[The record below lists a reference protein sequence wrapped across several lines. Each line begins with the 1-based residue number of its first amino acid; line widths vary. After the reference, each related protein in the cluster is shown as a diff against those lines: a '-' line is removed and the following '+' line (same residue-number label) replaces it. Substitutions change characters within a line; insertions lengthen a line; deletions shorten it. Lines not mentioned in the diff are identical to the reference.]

1 MKKVFYIFT
10 ASLMLSVSGCSDFL
24 DIEDKTTISDKDF
37 PVNIEQ
43 INLML
48 TTAYYGSHANGLYGQ
63 YWFNC
68 GIYMWDHTTDVDNTY
83 DDRGQL
89 LLENASTDNSY
100 VRRQYSDIMKWVEKS
115 NEVLDAIDS
124 YRASHEVSE
133 DDGKE
138 LDYMRGQALFNRA
151 LAYWHGQI
159 FFEIESKQGGLG
171 LPIYDHVPITVD
183 EMQTPRA
190 TTAETW
196 DFVIS
201 TLKEA
206 SQLLAGH
213 NSDQTRATEW
223 AAKGLLAKVY
233 MQARQPQNAKPVLE
247 DIINNSGKKLASPDV
262 YSKMFYVSNEWGTDY
277 EFNEESLYEL
287 DMTTNWGG
295 GPRSRKTGS
304 SMQMILA
311 PWVLNLDIDVSPAGP
326 DDLDPRTSKAG
337 GWGNNYVADG
347 NLVRFGFT
355 LGGPGKRIANPDYDA
370 SKPRSLNNFP
380 LIVRPEYV
388 AQSKNIK
395 DNKIADPRLYL
406 SAAQTYIDTHLD
418 DLGRL
423 TYVDK
428 PQSMYAE
435 VPDKLA
441 WSYKKYMN
449 MDGLENQINFSSP
462 ANFYII
468 RMADIY
474 LLYAE
479 VLKDSDPAKALEYVN
494 KVHRRAYGYPV
505 DTPSPVDYSSFTD
518 ETKASAQDHLHNDV
532 LKYERW
538 AELFAEGQWWWDVRR
553 WEIGEQEMQY
563 YKESRAGR
571 LTWRGIDCYVQPIPQ
586 REIERYP
593 AGVLKQ
599 SGNY

>member
-1 MKKVFYIFT
+1 MKKFCYIL
-10 ASLMLSVSGCSDFL
+10 ASSLMLLATGCSDYL
-24 DIEDKTTISDKDF
+24 DIKDETTISDKVF
-37 PVNIEQ
+37 PTSIDQ
-43 INLML
+43 LDLIL

-68 GIYMWDHTTDVDNTY
+68 GIFMWDHTTDVDNTY

-89 LLENASTDNSY
+89 LLQNASSDNSY

-115 NEVLDAIDS
+115 NEVLDAIDEF
-124 YRASHEVSE
+124 REGNDVSPSE
-133 DDGKE
+133 SAQ

-171 LPIYDHVPITVD
+171 LPLHDHVPVSID
-183 EMQTPRA
+183 DMMKPRS
-190 TTAETW
+190 TTAESW
-196 DFVIS
+196 DFVIK
-201 TLKEA
+201 TLQEA
-206 SQLLAGH
+206 ITLLAGH
-213 NSDQTRATEW
+213 NSDPTRATEW

-233 MQARQPQNAKPVLE
+233 MQARQPQNARPILE
-247 DIINNSGKKLASPDV
+247 DIIKNSGKKLVSFDD
-262 YSKMFYVSNEWGTDY
+262 YSKMFYVSNEWGEAY
-277 EFNEESLYEL
+277 EFNDESLYEL
-287 DMTTNWGG
+287 DMSTNWGG

-311 PWVLNLDIDVSPAGP
+311 PWVLNLDINVSPAGP
-326 DDLDPRTSKAG
+326 NDLDPRTSTAG

-347 NLVRFGFT
+347 NLVRFGFN
-355 LGGPGKRIANPDYDA
+355 LGGPGKRIANPNYDPN
-370 SKPRSLNNFP
+370 KERSIDNFP

-388 AQSKNIK
+388 AQSIEVRE
-395 DNKIADPRLYL
+395 NKIADPRLYIC
-406 SAAQTYIDTHLD
+406 AAQTYIDYHLD
-418 DLGRL
+418 DKGRL
-423 TYVDK
+423 TWVDK

-435 VPDKLA
+435 VPDKIA

-449 MDGLENQINFSSP
+449 MDGLESQINFSSP
-462 ANFYII
+462 ANFYIV
-468 RMADIY
+468 RLADIY

-479 VLKDSDPAKALEYVN
+479 ILKDVDPEQALEYIN

-505 DTPSPVDYSSFTD
+505 DSPSPVDYKSLTD
-518 ETKASAQDHLHNDV
+518 ETKASAGDHLHNDV

-553 WEIGEQEMQY
+553 WEIGEQEMAY
-563 YKESRAGR
+563 YKESRAGA

-586 REIERYP
+586 REIDRYP
-593 AGVLKQ
+593 EGVLQQ

>member
-1 MKKVFYIFT
+1 MKKALYIFAT
-10 ASLMLSVSGCSDFL
+10 SLLLSVSGCSGFL
-24 DIEDKTTISDKDF
+24 DIENKTTISDKVF
-37 PVNIEQ
+37 PTTVDQ
-43 INLML
+43 IDLML
-48 TTAYYGSHANGLYGQ
+48 TTAYYGSHAYGLYGQ

-89 LLENASTDNSY
+89 LLQNASTDNSY

-115 NEVLDAIDS
+115 NEVTDAIDT
-124 YRASHEVSE
+124 YRANNDVSADE
-133 DDGKE
+133 DAR
-138 LDYMRGQALFNRA
+138 LNYMRGQALFNRA

-159 FFEIESKQGGLG
+159 FFEIESKEGGLG
-171 LPIYDHVPITVD
+171 LPLYDHVPITVAD
-183 EMQTPRA
+183 MQTPRS
-190 TTAETW
+190 TTSDTW
-196 DFVIS
+196 EFVIK
-201 TLKEA
+201 TLTEA
-206 SQLLAGH
+206 SELLKGY

-233 MQARQPQNAKPVLE
+233 MQARQPQKALPVLE
-247 DIINNSGKKLASPDV
+247 DIINNSGKRLVSPDV
-262 YSKMFYVSNEWGTDY
+262 YSKMFYVSNVWGDSY
-277 EFNEESLYEL
+277 QFNEESLYEL

-295 GPRSRKTGS
+295 GPRNNKTGS

-326 DDLDPRTSKAG
+326 NELDPRTSKAG

-370 SKPRSLNNFP
+370 SKPRSIDNFP

-388 AQSKNIK
+388 AQSIAVRE
-395 DNKIADPRLYL
+395 NKVADPRLYL

-418 DLGRL
+418 ETGRL

-479 VLKDSDPAKALEYVN
+479 ALKDSRPDVALEYVN

-505 DTPSPVDYSSFTD
+505 DEASPVDYVSFTD
-518 ETKASAQDHLHNDV
+518 VTKASPEDHLHNDV

-553 WEIGEQEMQY
+553 WEIGEQEMDF
-563 YKESRAGR
+563 YKESRAGK

-593 AGVLKQ
+593 EGVLKQ
-599 SGNY
+599 SGSY

>member
-1 MKKVFYIFT
+1 MKKALYIFAT
-10 ASLMLSVSGCSDFL
+10 SLLLSVSGCSGFL
-24 DIEDKTTISDKDF
+24 DIENKTTISDKVF
-37 PVNIEQ
+37 PTTVDQ
-43 INLML
+43 IDLML
-48 TTAYYGSHANGLYGQ
+48 TTAYYGSHAYGLYGQ

-89 LLENASTDNSY
+89 LLQNASTDNSY

-115 NEVLDAIDS
+115 NEVTDAIDT
-124 YRASHEVSE
+124 YRANNDVSADE
-133 DDGKE
+133 DAR
-138 LDYMRGQALFNRA
+138 LNYMRGQALFNRA

-159 FFEIESKQGGLG
+159 FFEIESKEGGLG
-171 LPIYDHVPITVD
+171 LPLYDHVPITVAD
-183 EMQTPRA
+183 MQTPRS
-190 TTAETW
+190 TTSDTW
-196 DFVIS
+196 EFVIK
-201 TLKEA
+201 TLTEA
-206 SQLLAGH
+206 SELLKGY

-233 MQARQPQNAKPVLE
+233 MQARQPQKALPVLE
-247 DIINNSGKKLASPDV
+247 DIINNSDKRLVSPDV
-262 YSKMFYVSNEWGTDY
+262 YSKMFYVSNVWGDSY
-277 EFNEESLYEL
+277 QFNEESLYEL

-295 GPRSRKTGS
+295 GPRNNKTGS

-326 DDLDPRTSKAG
+326 NELDPRTSKAG

-370 SKPRSLNNFP
+370 SKPRSIDNFP

-388 AQSKNIK
+388 AQSIAVRE
-395 DNKIADPRLYL
+395 NKVADPRLYL

-418 DLGRL
+418 ETGRL

-479 VLKDSDPAKALEYVN
+479 ALKDSKPDVALEYVN

-505 DTPSPVDYSSFTD
+505 DEASPVDYVSFTD
-518 ETKASAQDHLHNDV
+518 VTKASPEDHLHNDV

-553 WEIGEQEMQY
+553 WEIGEQEMDF
-563 YKESRAGR
+563 YKESRAGK

-593 AGVLKQ
+593 EGVLKQ
-599 SGNY
+599 SGSY

>member
-37 PVNIEQ
+37 PTNIEQ
-43 INLML
+43 IDLML

-100 VRRQYSDIMKWVEKS
+100 VRRQYSDIMKWVDKS
-115 NEVLDAIDS
+115 NEVLDAIDN
-124 YRASHEVSE
+124 YRASHEVSA
-133 DDGKE
+133 DDE
-138 LDYMRGQALFNRA
+138 EQLDYMRGQALFNRA

-159 FFEIESKQGGLG
+159 FFEIESKEGGLG
-171 LPIYDHVPITVD
+171 LPIHEHVPVTVAD
-183 EMQTPRA
+183 MQTPRS

-196 DFVIS
+196 AFVIN

-206 SQLLAGH
+206 SDLLAGH
-213 NSDQTRATEW
+213 NGDQTRATEW

-233 MQARQPQNAKPVLE
+233 MQARQPQNAKPILE
-247 DIINNSGKKLASPDV
+247 DIINNSGKKLVSPEI
-262 YSKMFYVSNEWGTDY
+262 YSKMFYVSSEWGTGY

-295 GPRSRKTGS
+295 GPRSNKTGS

-311 PWVLNLDIDVSPAGP
+311 PWVLNLDIDVAPAGP
-326 DDLDPRTSKAG
+326 DELDPRTSKAG

-355 LGGPGKRIANPDYDA
+355 LGGPGKRIANPNYDA
-370 SKPRSLNNFP
+370 SKPRSIDNFP

-388 AQSKNIK
+388 AQSKAIK

-418 DLGRL
+418 DKGRL

-468 RMADIY
+468 RLADIY

-479 VLKDSDPAKALEYVN
+479 VLKDSDPALALEYIN

-505 DTPSPVDYSSFTD
+505 DTPSPVDYSSLTD
-518 ETKASAQDHLHNDV
+518 ETKASPEDHLHNDV

-563 YKESRAGR
+563 YKESRAGQ

>member
-1 MKKVFYIFT
+1 MKKALYIFAT
-10 ASLMLSVSGCSDFL
+10 SLLLSVSGCSGFL
-24 DIEDKTTISDKDF
+24 DIENKTTISDKVF
-37 PVNIEQ
+37 PTTVDQ
-43 INLML
+43 IDLML
-48 TTAYYGSHANGLYGQ
+48 TTAYYGSHAYGLYGQ

-89 LLENASTDNSY
+89 LLQNASTDNSY

-115 NEVLDAIDS
+115 NEVTDAIDT
-124 YRASHEVSE
+124 YRANNDVSADE
-133 DDGKE
+133 DAR
-138 LDYMRGQALFNRA
+138 LNYMRGQALFNRA

-159 FFEIESKQGGLG
+159 FFEIESKEGGLG
-171 LPIYDHVPITVD
+171 LPLYDHVPITVAD
-183 EMQTPRA
+183 MQTPRS
-190 TTAETW
+190 TTSDTW
-196 DFVIS
+196 EFVIK
-201 TLKEA
+201 TLTEA
-206 SQLLAGH
+206 SELLKGY

-233 MQARQPQNAKPVLE
+233 MQARQPQKALPVLE
-247 DIINNSGKKLASPDV
+247 DIINNSGKRLVSQDV
-262 YSKMFYVSNEWGTDY
+262 YSKMFYVSNVWGDSY
-277 EFNEESLYEL
+277 QFNEESLYEL

-295 GPRSRKTGS
+295 GPRNNKTGS

-326 DDLDPRTSKAG
+326 NELDPRTSKAG

-370 SKPRSLNNFP
+370 SKPRSIDNFP

-388 AQSKNIK
+388 AQSIAVRE
-395 DNKIADPRLYL
+395 NKVADPRLYL

-418 DLGRL
+418 ETGRL

-479 VLKDSDPAKALEYVN
+479 ALKDSKPDVALEYVN

-505 DTPSPVDYSSFTD
+505 DEASPVDYVSFTD
-518 ETKASAQDHLHNDV
+518 VTKASPEDHLHNDV

-553 WEIGEQEMQY
+553 WEIGEQEMDF
-563 YKESRAGR
+563 YKESRAGK

-593 AGVLKQ
+593 EGVLKQ
-599 SGNY
+599 SGSY